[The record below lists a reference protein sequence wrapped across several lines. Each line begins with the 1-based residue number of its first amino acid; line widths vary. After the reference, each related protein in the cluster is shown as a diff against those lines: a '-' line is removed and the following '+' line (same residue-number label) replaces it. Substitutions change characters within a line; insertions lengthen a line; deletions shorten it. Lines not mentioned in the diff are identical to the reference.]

1 MKSEKNC
8 MDNHNFINLRIIIKE
23 VLKIITVIF
32 MPRCDNFNF
41 ISSTKRRGGN
51 AFRLMKLLED
61 YHRDIFHINLRSR
74 VDYLT
79 CDLYK
84 YC

>member
-1 MKSEKNC
+1 

-51 AFRLMKLLED
+51 AFRLMKLLELVIIEI
-61 YHRDIFHINLRSR
+61 YFILI
-74 VDYLT
+74 
-79 CDLYK
+79 
-84 YC
+84 